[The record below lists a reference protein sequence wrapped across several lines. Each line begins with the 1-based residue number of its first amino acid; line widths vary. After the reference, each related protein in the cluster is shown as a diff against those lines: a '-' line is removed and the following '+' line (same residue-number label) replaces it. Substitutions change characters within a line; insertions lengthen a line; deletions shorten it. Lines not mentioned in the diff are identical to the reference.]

1 MLAAIPIVGTLPG
14 AGAATSTV
22 GMLPAN
28 ADTESR
34 QVSVTIIKNR
44 FILRSP
50 SGKLEKMQQFL
61 HKRVKLVSQN
71 SLQIA

>member
-1 MLAAIPIVGTLPG
+1 MPTVGTLPG
-14 AGAATSTV
+14 TGGAKSTV

-28 ADTESR
+28 ADTDSK
-34 QVSVTIIKNR
+34 QVSITVIKSR

-61 HKRVKLVSQN
+61 HKRVKSVSQK